1 MYDIKTGMTREEAV
15 KMVGEELVAKA
26 ERENCDFTNRVI
38 DDVHSI
44 TEMSAEVF
52 GKDLDG
58 NNVQV
63 QVIYNVP
70 NDSMVDDEGDAV
82 EMDQYDYSDYS
93 FFITEQD

>member
-15 KMVGEELVAKA
+15 KMVGEELVTKA

-44 TEMSAEVF
+44 TEMSAEVS

-70 NDSMVDDEGDAV
+70 NDSMEDDEGEAV